1 MDLGTIWI
9 QSGWPRSA
17 FKSKKA
23 VNSFDVGKSVT
34 YKVMKNPCKLLLQVK
49 GYYKFVQR
57 GKVCDKGFTL
67 NPFYPF
73 CLQASCIF
81 HIVCTGFFFS
91 VCSFRSKL
99 AKVTLMF
106 FGTPPEWFLY
116 LLWNLVLFNF
126 HFRRLDNEIFPQN
139 RRDAAENAF
148 GNRTSA
154 ALGMVKSLAEFSVA
168 NVAPSPS
175 HFPPQLHRIFFYTFQ
190 QWSLKTRSFYLP
202 I

>member
-1 MDLGTIWI
+1 MWESLLHIRWWRILVNYFFKLKVTI
-9 QSGWPRSA
+9 SL
-17 FKSKKA
+17 F
-23 VNSFDVGKSVT
+23 NVGKSVT
-34 YKVMKNPCKLLLQVK
+34 RVLPSIPSTPFAFKLLAFFTS
-49 GYYKFVQR
+49 FVL
-57 GKVCDKGFTL
+57 V
-67 NPFYPF
+67 
-73 CLQASCIF
+73 
-81 HIVCTGFFFS
+81 FFF

-154 ALGMVKSLAEFSVA
+154 ALGMVKSLAEFSVP